1 MEIRFGGINTVT
13 RVQFGLHTR
22 HRAYCLHHL
31 VKYIQNN
38 HLEGKGGGGGLGRGR
53 EEEEGGGRGRGRE
66 EKRKEGGGKWGDN
79 KLKVHE
85 CATIICYCITGRYV
99 ELSQTSNPF
108 AFGSNS
114 TEVPLNTTFMTNPGN
129 IPTTALPCME
139 CGGVKVGRDLGYLY
153 RWFSWGVAA
162 LPEGKEFGSAFGA
175 VVYKYREE
183 SAVLSP
189 CHQC

>member
-1 MEIRFGGINTVT
+1 MGG
-13 RVQFGLHTR
+13 RERGR
-22 HRAYCLHHL
+22 
-31 VKYIQNN
+31 
-38 HLEGKGGGGGLGRGR
+38 EGGRGR
-53 EEEEGGGRGRGRE
+53 EEEGGRRREGGEEKGRRREGRKKEGGGRGG
-66 EKRKEGGGKWGDN
+66 KKEGGREGRKKGRREGDI
-79 KLKVHE
+79 KLNVHE
-85 CATIICYCITGRYV
+85 CATIICYCITGRYQYV
-99 ELSQTSNPF
+99 ELLQTSNPF

-153 RWFSWGVAA
+153 RWFSWGVAS